1 MNYQWIIVIAL
12 VVVGIVFL
20 SRFRKTK
27 LFSNFPFE
35 DGEEVVF
42 TEEPAL
48 LQHKQSSIVG
58 AKTQRNYHVLMR
70 PIVKV
75 TNKGKIIFAQK
86 YKNDAL
92 VYAVFSLKNLADEQK
107 NAWKNLGYTFATL
120 SGQDIKATAST
131 KKAAYEITF
140 IGGNS
145 DPVTATMGVNDFIMQ
160 IYTNDI
166 SSYEKNLGV
175 KNPVH

>member
-92 VYAVFSLKNLADEQK
+92 VCAVFSLKNLADEQK

-175 KNPVH
+175 KIGVQ

>member
-35 DGEEVVF
+35 EGEEVAF
-42 TEEPAL
+42 TEEPVMM
-48 LQHKQSSIVG
+48 QHKQSTIVG
-58 AKTQRNYHVLMR
+58 ATTNRNFYVLMR

-75 TNKGKIIFAQK
+75 TNKGKIFFAQK

-92 VYAVFSLKNLADEQK
+92 VYAVFSMKALNEEQK
-107 NAWKNLGYTFATL
+107 TAWKNLGYMFATL
-120 SGQDIKATAST
+120 SEQDIKAVTST
-131 KKAAYEITF
+131 KKANYEITF
-140 IGGNS
+140 TGGNS

-160 IYTNDI
+160 VYTNDI

-175 KNPVH
+175 KIPVH